1 MVTATILSLED
12 LRERMGTEDLIKRL
26 QRIELPDE
34 INLNSLPGVGVSLSM
49 IRQFNKKTAQFLFED
64 QTI

>member
-49 IRQFNKKTAQFLFED
+49 IRQFNN
-64 QTI
+64 